1 MSAAPESHLPQS
13 HLIVKS
19 YSTDAR
25 FRAFALAA
33 NAESAKAG
41 GLTYLTRRMHE
52 VEALEPGTKTS
63 HLWAAQFP
71 TEAARDAAWAA
82 LVESGAAALLE
93 GEDAAQVLGLA
104 AVPVEGFPGTEI
116 PTPASVTPPPNPGP
130 RAYMLIE
137 GTPTDQARVDRYRD
151 IILPMISGRGA
162 YYTVFELGA
171 SVKVFAGRWSE
182 FIFAISRWPDMA
194 AAHDFWLSDRY
205 QSVAIPTRT
214 GAGRF
219 SVMLAPGLTG

>member
-1 MSAAPESHLPQS
+1 MSAAPDS

-33 NAESAKAG
+33 DVETAKAG

-52 VEALEPGTKTS
+52 VQALEPGTRPS
-63 HLWAAQFP
+63 HLWAATFP
-71 TEAARDAAWAA
+71 SAAARDCAWAA
-82 LVESGAAALLE
+82 LAKGDATAFLE

-104 AVPVEGFPGTEI
+104 AVPREGFPGTEI
-116 PTPASVTPPPNPGP
+116 PTPASVTPPASPGP

-137 GTPTDQARVDRYRD
+137 GTPIDQARVDRYRD
-151 IILPMISGRGA
+151 LILPMISGRGA

-171 SVKVFAGRWSE
+171 AVSVLAGQWSE
-182 FIFAISRWPDMA
+182 FIFAVSRWPDMA

-205 QSVAIPTRT
+205 QSLAIPTRT

-219 SVMLAPGLTG
+219 SVMLAPGLSG

>member
-1 MSAAPESHLPQS
+1 MSAAPES

-33 NAESAKAG
+33 NVEAAKGG

-52 VEALEPGTKTS
+52 VQALEPGTRPS
-63 HLWAAQFP
+63 HLWAASFP
-71 TEAARDAAWAA
+71 TVAGRDAAWAA
-82 LVESGAAALLE
+82 LKNSGGSALLD
-93 GEDAAQVLGLA
+93 GEDPAQVLGISS
-104 AVPVEGFPGTEI
+104 VPVEGFPGTEI

-137 GTPTDQARVDRYRD
+137 GTPIDQPRVDRYRD
-151 IILPMISGRGA
+151 IILPLISGRGA

-171 SVKVFAGRWSE
+171 AVQVFSGQWSE
-182 FIFAISRWPDMA
+182 FIFAVSRWPDMA

-219 SVMLAPGLTG
+219 RVMLAPGLTG

>member
-1 MSAAPESHLPQS
+1 MSGTPDA

-33 NAESAKAG
+33 NVEAAKGG

-52 VEALEPGTKTS
+52 VQALEPGTKPS
-63 HLWAAQFP
+63 HLWAASFP
-71 TEAARDAAWAA
+71 TVAGRDAAWHA
-82 LVESGAAALLE
+82 LKNNGGAALLE
-93 GEDAAQVLGLA
+93 GEDAAQVLGIS

-116 PTPASVTPPPNPGP
+116 PTPASVTPPPHPGP

-137 GTPTDQARVDRYRD
+137 GTPLDQARVDRYRD
-151 IILPMISGRGA
+151 IILPLISSRFA

-171 SVKVFAGRWSE
+171 NIQVLSGAWDE
-182 FIFAISRWPDMA
+182 MIFAVSRWPDMA